1 MGQAIRTELFGEAPL
16 SDIWGGSGT
25 QNYSGTPTTEAQ
37 KSVRA
42 YEDFVDGEHDYVDPS
57 IGSASDPAS
66 SDSARAPNVLARLVR
81 PPPRQ
86 PYVKRTVYNETASL
100 VLYRL
105 CQHAQVRVNQIE
117 ELLRLGADPN
127 YCTRER
133 MSNNIL
139 HLLVRRGSFECVQCI
154 IAAGADT
161 NATNGFNQTPLI
173 LASDTTRTDDSV
185 KIVRLL
191 LSQKNRK
198 LEFRDSGGNSALIG
212 AIFKSN
218 PWICR

>member
-16 SDIWGGSGT
+16 SDIWTGGRS
-25 QNYSGTPTTEAQ
+25 QYSGTPTTEAQ
-37 KSVRA
+37 KAIRA
-42 YEDFVDGEHDYVDPS
+42 YEDFIDGEQEYIDPS
-57 IGSASDPAS
+57 IQSTPAPAAAS
-66 SDSARAPNVLARLVR
+66 RPNTLFHR
-81 PPPRQ
+81 PPPHK
-86 PYVKRTVYNETASL
+86 PYVKPPTYNKAASL

-105 CQHAQVRVNQIE
+105 CQHAQVQVNQIE
-117 ELLRLGADPN
+117 ALLRLGADPN
-127 YCTRER
+127 YCTGER

-139 HLLVRRGSFECVQCI
+139 HLLVRRGSFECVQCL

-191 LSQKNRK
+191 LLQKNRK
-198 LEFRDSGGNSALIG
+198 IEFRDSGGNSALMG